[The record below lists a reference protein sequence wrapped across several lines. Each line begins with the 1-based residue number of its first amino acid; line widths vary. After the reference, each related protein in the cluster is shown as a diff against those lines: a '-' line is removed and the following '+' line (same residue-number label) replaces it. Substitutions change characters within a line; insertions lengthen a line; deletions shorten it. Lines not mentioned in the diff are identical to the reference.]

1 MNCLAI
7 DTSSD
12 FLSLALSV
20 DGKTEVLHE
29 PAGQAHAERALPA
42 IGRLLAAAGT
52 ELKNL
57 DAVVFGQGPG
67 SFTGLRIA
75 CGLAQGLAFAAG
87 LPVIAIPTLDCV
99 AAQAVGRVL
108 VCLDA
113 RMGQVYTAA
122 YDTSDTWQRLA
133 PMGLCNPQDVSLP
146 DETGGWIAAGNGFA
160 AYREALAGRLAPR
173 LAAIEDTL
181 MPRADALLK
190 LAETGRYASTHP
202 REAGLLYI
210 RDKVA
215 LTNSEQQALRK

>member
-12 FLSLALSV
+12 FLSLALCLA
-20 DGKTEVLHE
+20 GKTEVLHE

-42 IGRLLAAAGT
+42 VRRLLDAAGAG
-52 ELKNL
+52 LKDL
-57 DAVVFGQGPG
+57 DVVVFGQGPG

-75 CGLAQGLAFAAG
+75 CGLAQGLAYAAG

-99 AAQAVGRVL
+99 AAQAQGRVL

-113 RMGQVYTAA
+113 RMHQVYTAA
-122 YDTSDTWQRLA
+122 YDTGDWQRLA
-133 PMGLCNPQDVSLP
+133 PMSLCNPDEVILP
-146 DETGGWIAAGNGFA
+146 DSAGGWIGAGSGFA
-160 AYREALAGRLAPR
+160 VYHETLAEQLAPG
-173 LAAIEDTL
+173 LAAIETGIR
-181 MPRADALLK
+181 PRADTLIR

-202 REAGLLYI
+202 RDAGLLYI

-215 LTNSEQQALRK
+215 LTSIEQQAQRK